1 MHNIFHS
8 LFKRHK
14 YINVDKGNVIRIP
27 KGKNIKIKISGTGNT
42 VIIGDTI
49 TDNSK
54 IRINIKGNNNTI
66 NIGSSNLQICIGLMV
81 GFPGNTV
88 NNTTFNYGKNNHSQM
103 VAYLLEEDG
112 SSITIGDDNLFSWG
126 IEVRCSDSHT
136 ILDSDGKII
145 NKAESIT
152 IGNGVWIGHDC
163 TILKNT
169 NIPDGCVIGTHTIV
183 TKKFTEP
190 NCILVGVPAKI
201 VKTNISW
208 NHAHPNAWC
217 KKQGV

>member
-1 MHNIFHS
+1 MHKFFRR
-8 LFKRHK
+8 LFAKRVK
-14 YINVDKGNVIRIP
+14 CDKGNIVNIP
-27 KGKNIKIKISGTGNT
+27 KHKNIKVKIKGTGNIVT
-42 VIIGDTI
+42 VGDNI
-49 TDNSK
+49 TNDSK
-54 IRINIKGNNNTI
+54 IRINIMGNNNKV
-66 NIGSSNLQICIGLMV
+66 NIGSSNLQNNIKLMIG
-81 GFPGNTV
+81 FRGNIV
-88 NNTTFNYGKNNHSQM
+88 NDATFQFGKNNHTQM
-103 VAYLLEEDG
+103 TGYLLEEDG
-112 SSITIGDDNLFSWG
+112 TSIIIGDNNLFSWN

-136 ILDSDGKII
+136 ILDSDGNVI

-190 NCILVGVPAKI
+190 NCLLVGIPAKI

-208 NHAHPNAWC
+208 NHAHPNTWC